1 MSNQKILYITT
12 EMFPYQEDSAMAN
25 LVNKMALKAH
35 SEGNDVRVFMPKFG
49 TISERKFQLHE
60 VIRLSGMNVIINDLD
75 QPLIIKVASLPGE
88 RLQVYFIDNEEYFKR
103 KSIYTDEEGKPFE
116 DLGER
121 AIFFARGVIETIK
134 KLNWVPDVIHLN
146 GWMSAFVP
154 LYLRDYYKN
163 DSYFKDSKVVLSLF
177 NETVLPLE
185 RDVMEKLNFD
195 KIQNLHFSENST
207 TQDVVFSIVN
217 DVDALVKG
225 DEFLDDEIEVV
236 YKNANSETYDYL
248 DENNIFQAYEPGNK

>member
-1 MSNQKILYITT
+1 M
-12 EMFPYQEDSAMAN
+12 
-25 LVNKMALKAH
+25 
-35 SEGNDVRVFMPKFG
+35 
-49 TISERKFQLHE
+49 
-60 VIRLSGMNVIINDLD
+60 
-75 QPLIIKVASLPGE
+75 
-88 RLQVYFIDNEEYFKR
+88 YFIDNEEYFKR

-185 RDVMEKLNFD
+185 KDVMKKLNFD